1 MKNDFLRGSPFKII
15 LKFSIPMIIGNVF
28 QQLYSTV
35 DSIIVGNFE
44 GANALGAISVSFSV
58 QFLILAIAF
67 GFTIGLSVILAQVYG
82 AREMEKVK
90 RTFSTGMILILVLA
104 FFLAGL
110 GYIISEPVL
119 KLIGTDPV
127 IMEDSVTYIQIM
139 FIGLPA
145 MFFYNFYASALR
157 AIGDSKTP
165 LYFLIIAT
173 IINIVLDYV
182 FVAYFGMGVM
192 GVALATL
199 IAQLVSGI
207 LSHFYVMKNIEIF
220 QFSKG
225 EFVFDK
231 EIAKAI
237 VKYGVPAAV
246 QQSIISLGFLGVQSF
261 VNFFGANMT
270 SAFGAAGR
278 IENFVTLPMMNIA
291 SALSMFAGQN
301 IGANKEERAIKGI
314 KATILMQIIFCAVM
328 AIIIPIFAETL
339 LAMFGLESAPAVME
353 LGLMGVRFSAYFY
366 VIFAILQT
374 LSQFHRGV
382 GDTTFSM
389 FVSIFMIAVRIPLT
403 YVMVH
408 ILQLGEIS
416 IWYGMVAGWA
426 ASMLLNTFRF
436 MSGKWRGR
444 AFVQKTVDL
453 D

>member
-1 MKNDFLRGSPFKII
+1 MKNDFLEGSPFKII
-15 LKFSIPMIIGNVF
+15 LKFSIPMIIGNLF

-44 GANALGAISVSFSV
+44 GSNALGAISVSFSV

-82 AREMEKVK
+82 ARDMEKVK
-90 RTFSTGMILILVLA
+90 KTFSTGMMLIMALAVVLA
-104 FFLAGL
+104 VI
-110 GYIISEPVL
+110 GYFISAPVL
-119 KLIGTDPV
+119 ELIGTDPV
-127 IMEDSVTYIQIM
+127 IMADSVVYLQIM

-173 IINIVLDYV
+173 IINIVLDYI

-199 IAQLVSGI
+199 IAQLVSGV
-207 LSHFYVMKNIEIF
+207 LSHIYVMNNIEIF
-220 QFSKG
+220 KYQKG

-237 VKYGVPAAV
+237 VQYGIPAAI

-301 IGANKEERAIKGI
+301 IGANKEDRALKGI
-314 KATILMQIIFCAVM
+314 KATVIMQTVFCGAM
-328 AIIIPIFAETL
+328 IIIIPVFAETL
-339 LAMFGLESAPAVME
+339 LALFGLESSPAVMQ
-353 LGLMGVRFSAYFY
+353 LGLMGVSFSAYFY
-366 VIFAILQT
+366 IVFAVLQT

-389 FVSIFMIAVRIPLT
+389 IVSIFMIAVRIPLT
-403 YVMVH
+403 YLMVH
-408 ILQLGEIS
+408 VWQLGEIS
-416 IWYGMVAGWA
+416 IWYGMVAGWS
-426 ASMLLNTFRF
+426 ASLLLNVIRF
-436 MSGKWRGR
+436 ASGKWRGR
-444 AFVQKTVDL
+444 AFIQKDVEV
-453 D
+453 